1 MERDR
6 CINQDVG
13 ALSETEI
20 ERHFKKGGTQ
30 SEIVAQVRWSQ
41 RATGALSEMERH
53 SEKCVVWGEMG
64 RGTQPEGECREGTD
78 NPGDHPLQ
86 GIDRE

>member
-1 MERDR
+1 MHKSRWG
-6 CINQDVG
+6 G

-30 SEIVAQVRWSQ
+30 SEIVVQVRWSQ

-64 RGTQPEGECREGTD
+64 RGTQPEEKCREA
-78 NPGDHPLQ
+78 LIIQ
-86 GIDRE
+86 GIILN